1 MVTIKINIAK
11 ANIYY
16 KKKKVKQMKEH
27 LTSISKTR
35 INNKDLDLDS
45 STLIKV

>member
-1 MVTIKINIAK
+1 MITIKINIAK
-11 ANIYY
+11 ANIT
-16 KKKKVKQMKEH
+16 KKNVKQMKGH
-27 LTSISKTR
+27 LTFISNTR